1 VNVAVDIKFCGLTR
15 PADAALVGPQ
25 GGAYAGVVLASGPR
39 RLDAARAA
47 IVLDALSPGIKRA
60 AVFGSQTV
68 DEIVDL
74 SRRLRLDVAQLHG
87 EPSPAAVRD
96 VRGTLRSPTAV
107 WAVVRVTNGDDTARA
122 IAELD
127 GVADGILLDAAQAG
141 SLGGS
146 GSAFDWS
153 AVPADARPQRST
165 FIVAGGLTPDNV
177 AAAIRAFHPDV
188 VDVSSGIERTR
199 GIKDPERMRDFARA
213 VLLETQRV

>member
-1 VNVAVDIKFCGLTR
+1 MAVEIKFCGLTR
-15 PADAALVGPQ
+15 PLDAALVGPH
-25 GGAYAGVVLASGPR
+25 GGNYAGVVLASGPR

-47 IVLDALSPGIKRA
+47 LVLDAVSPGIKRA

-68 DEIVDL
+68 DEIADL

-87 EPSPAAVRD
+87 DSSPTTVRD
-96 VRGTLRSPTAV
+96 VRANLRPPIAV
-107 WAVVRVTNGDDTARA
+107 WAVVRVTNGEDAARA

-127 GVADGILLDAAQAG
+127 AVADGILLDAAQAG

-146 GSAFDWS
+146 GTAFDWS
-153 AVPADARPQRST
+153 GFPAGARPQRST

-177 AAAIRAFHPDV
+177 AHAIRTFHPDV

-213 VLLETQRV
+213 VLLETQRA

>member
-1 VNVAVDIKFCGLTR
+1 MAVEIKFCGLTR
-15 PADAALVGPQ
+15 PADAALVGPH

-87 EPSPAAVRD
+87 DPSPAAVRD
-96 VRGTLRSPTAV
+96 VRGTLHSPTAV
-107 WAVVRVTNGDDTARA
+107 WAVVRVTNGDDAARA
-122 IAELD
+122 IAALD
-127 GVADGILLDAAQAG
+127 GVADGILLDAAPAG

-146 GSAFDWS
+146 GSAFDWN
-153 AVPADARPQRST
+153 AVPADARPRRST

-177 AAAIRAFHPDV
+177 AAAIRVFHPDV

>member
-1 VNVAVDIKFCGLTR
+1 MAVEIKFCGLTR
-15 PADAALVGPQ
+15 PGDAALVGPQ
-25 GGAYAGVVLASGPR
+25 GGTYAGVVLASGPR

-47 IVLDALSPGIKRA
+47 LVLDALSPGIKRA
-60 AVFGSQTV
+60 AVFGAQTV

-87 EPSPAAVRD
+87 DP
-96 VRGTLRSPTAV
+96 SPTAV
-107 WAVVRVTNGDDTARA
+107 RDLRDKLPSLTAIWAVVRVTNAEDAARA
-122 IAELD
+122 IAGLD

-146 GSAFDWS
+146 GIAFDWS
-153 AVPADARPQRST
+153 AFPAHAHPQQST

-177 AAAIRAFHPDV
+177 AHAIRTFHPDV

-199 GIKDPERMRDFARA
+199 GIKDPDRMRDFARA
-213 VLLETQRV
+213 VLLEAQRT

>member
-1 VNVAVDIKFCGLTR
+1 MAVEIKFCGLTR
-15 PADAALVGPQ
+15 PGDAALVGHQ
-25 GGAYAGVVLASGPR
+25 GGTYAGVVLASGLR

-47 IVLDALSPGIKRA
+47 LVLDALSPGIKRA
-60 AVFGSQTV
+60 AVFGAQTV

-87 EPSPAAVRD
+87 DP
-96 VRGTLRSPTAV
+96 SPTAV
-107 WAVVRVTNGDDTARA
+107 RDLRDKLPSSTAIWAVVHVTNGEDAARA
-122 IAELD
+122 IAGLD

-146 GSAFDWS
+146 GIAFDWS
-153 AVPADARPQRST
+153 AFPADARPHEST

-177 AAAIRAFHPDV
+177 AHAIRTFHPDV

-199 GIKDPERMRDFARA
+199 GIKDPDRMRDFARA
-213 VLLETQRV
+213 VLLEAQRA

>member
-1 VNVAVDIKFCGLTR
+1 MAVEIKFCGLTR
-15 PADAALVGPQ
+15 PGDAALVGPQ
-25 GGAYAGVVLASGPR
+25 GGAYAGIVLASGPR

-47 IVLDALSPGIKRA
+47 LVLDALSPGIKRA

-87 EPSPAAVRD
+87 DPSPQIVRD
-96 VRGTLRSPTAV
+96 LHDELRSPTAV
-107 WAVVRVTNGDDTARA
+107 WAVVRVTNGDDAARSM
-122 IAELD
+122 AELD
-127 GVADGILLDAAQAG
+127 GVADGILLDAARAG

-146 GSAFDWS
+146 GASFDWS
-153 AVPADARPQRST
+153 AFPADARPQRST

-177 AAAIRAFHPDV
+177 AHAIRTFHPDV

-213 VLLETQRV
+213 VLLETQRA